1 MKLFQMYIF
10 SDMWI
15 KMAYQNTTHGLWEA
29 IIEPMEEVID
39 GLTVYTPW
47 QIKLDVII
55 ITL

>member
-1 MKLFQMYIF
+1 MYVF

-15 KMAYQNTTHGLWEA
+15 KMAYQNTKHGLWEA

-47 QIKLDVII
+47 QLKLDVII
-55 ITL
+55 SLLYY